1 MVRGSRY
8 RRRWT
13 SIEEVVGSMA
23 WTMEEGARRQ
33 GSRDSELGGSQGR
46 RELKLLKQAF
56 LFLLPMVW
64 TK

>member
-1 MVRGSRY
+1 M
-8 RRRWT
+8 

-23 WTMEEGARRQ
+23 WTMEEGAWRQ
-33 GSRDSELGGSQGR
+33 GSRDSELGGPQGM